1 MISID
6 SLVNHL
12 NGLTNMVLLII
23 ILILAY
29 RLFKMFVD
37 LLKAQAEVQEALMV
51 LVREAMHQ
59 EMLSSVSTIVEA
71 IEAHRKENASD

>member
-1 MISID
+1 
-6 SLVNHL
+6 
-12 NGLTNMVLLII
+12 MVLLII

-29 RLFKMFVD
+29 RLFKMFVG

>member
-29 RLFKMFVD
+29 RLFKMFVG

>member
-1 MISID
+1 
-6 SLVNHL
+6 
-12 NGLTNMVLLII
+12 MVLLII